1 MHNPIKPST
10 FLLFK
15 LLSLVLFI
23 SVSINNIARAD
34 NQTDTKWQISLDKIT
49 KDQPVKKVGKA
60 KFSVFIWDVYESELS
75 TSSGEYPDTS
85 SEEVL
90 IYKINYLRD
99 VTSKELIKSTIEQWE
114 HLNIEASVYKPF
126 IPELNKIWPDIKSGD
141 SLALVVKQNMNAFYY
156 NNKFIGSIDDA
167 EFAKI
172 FLAIWLS
179 EKTSEPELRNSLL
192 GK

>member
-1 MHNPIKPST
+1 MHSIMKSST
-10 FLLFK
+10 FLFK
-15 LLSLVLFI
+15 LFVISLSI
-23 SVSINNIARAD
+23 SVHAD
-34 NQTDTKWQISLDKIT
+34 TLIDNKLQHAKWEVTLDDLIK
-49 KDQPVKKVGKA
+49 KQPVKEIGKA
-60 KFSVFIWDVYESELS
+60 EFSVLIWDVYESELS

-114 HLNIEASVYKPF
+114 HLNIEVSVYKPF

-167 EFAKI
+167 EFAKT
-172 FLAIWLS
+172 FLDIWLS